1 MRAIWGFWW
10 REIQAREREKKNEII
25 IIRQETISIVY
36 FCYFEI
42 EFTIRKSCADFESSE
57 QQIKALEN
65 KRNSFRAIRVN
76 N

>member
-1 MRAIWGFWW
+1 MARGAGCGGVK
-10 REIQAREREKKNEII
+10 RKQQKKSELEIM
-25 IIRQETISIVY
+25 RQEAISIVAT
-36 FCYFEI
+36 FVILEI

-65 KRNSFRAIRVN
+65 KRNSFRVIRVN